1 MKKLSF
7 FLMAMLF
14 SVMSFAAE
22 TVAYTLTPAATGAN
36 SSPHNSYASAADWT
50 YEGITWNVTG
60 NSYMVPWRIGGKSI
74 TAQDR
79 AVYTKTAMAADIT
92 KIEITHATVNITCNS
107 CTLTISDA
115 ANGDGETFPVKV
127 TQNTTTTI
135 TLPEG
140 DYSNK
145 FYKLVY
151 NVTNTTTS
159 NKYVQL
165 SEIKFYTEVQT
176 SVEAPT
182 FTPEEGKV
190 AANNTF
196 AEPFALTIASATTDA
211 TIKYTLDGTDPTL
224 ETALTYEAPIT
235 ISTMVQVR
243 AIAVKGEE
251 KSVESSVAYIISS
264 SEAKPYTA
272 SEAIA
277 AEALGLTGTVYVTGT
292 VKSIEELSTQ
302 YGNATY
308 NITDGTKELKI
319 YRGKNLENAKFT
331 SADQLL
337 VGDVVVVKGD
347 LTSYNGAAQLAQNNY
362 LISRITAPTTY
373 TVTATVNPAETGTVE
388 GAGEYEEGKEATLTA
403 TPAEGYEFVNWTKGE
418 EVVSTENPYTFVVT
432 ADVALVANFK
442 EVVVEE
448 PVEAKLYLTP
458 NANWLKDNARFAAYF
473 YGNGETWVSMTK
485 VAGETNLYEVAVPTT
500 KVYPNVIFCRMNP
513 SAAAN
518 NWTNKW
524 NQTEDLTIPTD
535 GKNHYTVKEN
545 TWDKGGGTWSVWP
558 LPVVR
563 TYVDVTITV
572 TANAPASIKWAN
584 AGDKLADATDYVAMT
599 AGENNTYTYTLAQVD
614 EATGV
619 DYTIKVGDFVS
630 VEQNTSKNVTIDF
643 KALLPQVAVQG
654 ITDWNGTDKMTIADD
669 YLTASI
675 TLPLVAKKYDL
686 KLTVDG
692 AWKGTTSNNI
702 TRENNSSAF
711 TGDSGNGSITA
722 DVEGDYVFTYTYA
735 TKTLTVTYPELVTTI
750 TKTFDLTQEE
760 DTRNMGGAYVI
771 YAGDY
776 TLRIYGYNG
785 AGTYQDDPTT
795 EEDAAPMLFTPDY
808 DDALDA
814 VVVVTIDEENNK
826 EVMQVTA
833 TSADGKKIYNL
844 TINIALPS
852 YETFNYVAT
861 GVTAVPETEEGFTMY
876 LLEGEFDYEGTPVPF
891 EFYATT
897 EPASVMGTI
906 DEEFVMGEGENVA
919 FFIEADN
926 SFFLMAKLQDEQGNI
941 YNIEMMGTVAA
952 SQDVEIVVAKEEN
965 ITLYNLNL
973 DVQGSMAMV
982 SAGNDAL
989 SFWLTLL
996 PSENYYGGY
1005 MNDAFSNIWYGEN
1018 QLYAAYGDMHLYGD
1032 NNGQVMFVVSFI
1044 TTPDAEGN
1052 VTKYNFT
1059 LYPGD
1064 QPVDSKHTVTITVN
1078 PEGAGTVTGAGEYEE
1093 GKEATLTATAAEGY
1107 EFVNWTVADSVVS
1120 TENPYKFA
1128 VTANIALVANFKEVE
1143 DPVVELPA
1151 ANVRAWA
1158 YDLALAVEGEQ
1169 YTFSYKATT
1178 DAVATLIFTDANGIE
1193 LATKELGVVKAGANT
1208 AVLAASE
1215 LPAGSKLNWAIK
1227 LEAGAIAEVAEVT
1240 DQTRGIY
1247 DFYNMMDVLV
1257 DNNPE
1262 SDYFGRIY
1270 IQMAY
1275 DGADDAA
1282 TDRSAVQKAGF
1293 YLYDQ
1298 ALNELNPESNV
1309 SIRPTLPEGY
1319 TMGDHRNKFHRLD
1332 IDPKTGN
1339 LTWCYNVAG
1348 QPAVFAVDAANLA
1361 GEATNLVAGIEGISR
1376 TAAHCFDAEGAL
1388 YVMDLPAAGTIYKIV
1403 NGVAT
1408 VFAATDSKWVNAS
1421 MTLAADG
1428 KGGLWVAQ
1436 NRGQIDTY
1444 YQLAHYTKDGVL
1456 DYAVYQG
1463 SENGFTGSSARGAL
1477 AYNAER
1483 QLLAQGRNGK
1493 VEVYSV
1499 AYDAET
1505 GVPALTLVAT
1515 TPTVGNNIDGL
1526 HFDYAG
1532 DLYVVN
1538 SSKEKFQKFAMP
1550 TDNNVCTTPA
1560 AAKYAIKLVE
1570 EYTVK
1575 ATVNPA
1581 ETGVIAGLVEG
1592 GVYVKG
1598 AEATLTATAAEGYEF
1613 VNWTVADSVV
1623 STETTYTFVVE
1634 ANVELVANFK
1644 EAAIEYM
1651 VIEDNITNLVIDLES
1666 MAIMGG
1672 PSTMWQVEVY
1682 LGLAEDDNLD
1692 GQWSLSP
1699 ESSVAIMGLDARFID
1714 GYVYDIDVNAPAA
1727 KAVLHVEDNGSF
1739 YEIKLDMTST
1749 PQEAIVVVVEDATV
1763 QIDTIPLFG
1772 DQVDYALKMTA
1783 NWTYAEDGVTYPV
1796 LVEVPVYYPEAT
1808 EPSEIPC
1815 TVTVG
1820 GEGANDPWLG
1830 FGEGTLTITTVDGV
1844 VTAKGIVA
1852 NPYTGVA
1859 FDVTVSGKLPA
1870 AEPVKHTVTITVNPE
1885 GAGTVTGA
1893 GEYEDGA
1900 EVTVTAEENE
1910 GYIFLGWMEDGE
1922 FVAEDYEYTFTILN
1936 DVDLVAVYATQLLG
1950 VAEDLVITETAL
1962 TATAILSTG
1971 TKLTVNLVLGEYDE
1985 EEGAYWL
1992 AETTTLTLGDKE
2004 LTFLEGLVMVDTEQQ
2019 TAIAA
2024 VLAEHEGVF
2033 YAFTL
2038 VLAAPASGVDNIN
2051 TNVAPRKVIRDGQLI
2066 IIKNGV
2072 EYNVQG
2078 AILK

>member
-7 FLMAMLF
+7 FLMAMLV
-14 SVMSFAAE
+14 SLTSFATEVSIDLSAQSYTNGQEITSVSLDDAVTVAFNKGTNNTTPKYYNTGKAVRVYGGGYFTITTTTGQLTKIELTFGTGEGSNEITVDAGSYATGTWTGQAE
-22 TVAYTLTPAATGAN
+22 TVKFTVGGTSGHRRIQKIAVTYGEVTADYVAAPSISGDVDFIESTEVSIAAGEGLKVYYTVDGNDPTN
-36 SSPHNSYASAADWT
+36 ASAEYT
-50 YEGITWNVTG
+50 
-60 NSYMVPWRIGGKSI
+60 VPFE
-74 TAQDR
+74 
-79 AVYTKTAMAADIT
+79 V
-92 KIEITHATVNITCNS
+92 
-107 CTLTISDA
+107 
-115 ANGDGETFPVKV
+115 
-127 TQNTTTTI
+127 TTTTTVKAI
-135 TLPEG
+135 AYNGENASEVASQTFTKATEVTCAEAKEIALKVSGNNVPTELTYVVKGYVTNIVGDWKSGKQSFWIADTKDGGKVFEAYFCFISKAVTLG
-140 DYSNK
+140 DYVQL
-145 FYKLVY
+145 FGKLTKYNTTPEMADGQATILPAPVAKY
-151 NVTNTTTS
+151 NVTVT
-159 NKYVQL
+159 
-165 SEIKFYTEVQT
+165 
-176 SVEAPT
+176 
-182 FTPEEGKV
+182 
-190 AANNTF
+190 
-196 AEPFALTIASATTDA
+196 AEN
-211 TIKYTLDGTDPTL
+211 
-224 ETALTYEAPIT
+224 
-235 ISTMVQVR
+235 
-243 AIAVKGEE
+243 
-251 KSVESSVAYIISS
+251 
-264 SEAKPYTA
+264 
-272 SEAIA
+272 
-277 AEALGLTGTVYVTGT
+277 GTVT
-292 VKSIEELSTQ
+292 
-302 YGNATY
+302 
-308 NITDGTKELKI
+308 
-319 YRGKNLENAKFT
+319 
-331 SADQLL
+331 
-337 VGDVVVVKGD
+337 
-347 LTSYNGAAQLAQNNY
+347 
-362 LISRITAPTTY
+362 
-373 TVTATVNPAETGTVE
+373 

-403 TPAEGYEFVNWTKGE
+403 TPAEGYEFTCWTSGE
-418 EVVSTENPYTFVVT
+418 DTVSTANPYTFVVT
-432 ADVALVANFK
+432 ADV
-442 EVVVEE
+442 
-448 PVEAKLYLTP
+448 
-458 NANWLKDNARFAAYF
+458 
-473 YGNGETWVSMTK
+473 
-485 VAGETNLYEVAVPTT
+485 
-500 KVYPNVIFCRMNP
+500 
-513 SAAAN
+513 
-518 NWTNKW
+518 
-524 NQTEDLTIPTD
+524 
-535 GKNHYTVKEN
+535 
-545 TWDKGGGTWSVWP
+545 
-558 LPVVR
+558 
-563 TYVDVTITV
+563 
-572 TANAPASIKWAN
+572 
-584 AGDKLADATDYVAMT
+584 
-599 AGENNTYTYTLAQVD
+599 
-614 EATGV
+614 
-619 DYTIKVGDFVS
+619 
-630 VEQNTSKNVTIDF
+630 
-643 KALLPQVAVQG
+643 
-654 ITDWNGTDKMTIADD
+654 
-669 YLTASI
+669 
-675 TLPLVAKKYDL
+675 
-686 KLTVDG
+686 
-692 AWKGTTSNNI
+692 
-702 TRENNSSAF
+702 
-711 TGDSGNGSITA
+711 
-722 DVEGDYVFTYTYA
+722 
-735 TKTLTVTYPELVTTI
+735 
-750 TKTFDLTQEE
+750 
-760 DTRNMGGAYVI
+760 
-771 YAGDY
+771 
-776 TLRIYGYNG
+776 
-785 AGTYQDDPTT
+785 
-795 EEDAAPMLFTPDY
+795 
-808 DDALDA
+808 
-814 VVVVTIDEENNK
+814 
-826 EVMQVTA
+826 
-833 TSADGKKIYNL
+833 
-844 TINIALPS
+844 
-852 YETFNYVAT
+852 
-861 GVTAVPETEEGFTMY
+861 
-876 LLEGEFDYEGTPVPF
+876 
-891 EFYATT
+891 
-897 EPASVMGTI
+897 
-906 DEEFVMGEGENVA
+906 
-919 FFIEADN
+919 
-926 SFFLMAKLQDEQGNI
+926 
-941 YNIEMMGTVAA
+941 
-952 SQDVEIVVAKEEN
+952 
-965 ITLYNLNL
+965 
-973 DVQGSMAMV
+973 
-982 SAGNDAL
+982 
-989 SFWLTLL
+989 
-996 PSENYYGGY
+996 
-1005 MNDAFSNIWYGEN
+1005 
-1018 QLYAAYGDMHLYGD
+1018 
-1032 NNGQVMFVVSFI
+1032 
-1044 TTPDAEGN
+1044 
-1052 VTKYNFT
+1052 
-1059 LYPGD
+1059 
-1064 QPVDSKHTVTITVN
+1064 
-1078 PEGAGTVTGAGEYEE
+1078 
-1093 GKEATLTATAAEGY
+1093 
-1107 EFVNWTVADSVVS
+1107 
-1120 TENPYKFA
+1120 
-1128 VTANIALVANFKEVE
+1128 ALVANFKEVE